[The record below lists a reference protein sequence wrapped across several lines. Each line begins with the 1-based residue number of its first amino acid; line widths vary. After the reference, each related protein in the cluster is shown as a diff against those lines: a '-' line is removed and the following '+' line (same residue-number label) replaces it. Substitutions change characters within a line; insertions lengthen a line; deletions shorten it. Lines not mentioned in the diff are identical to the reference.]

1 MASKFVIK
9 NIPHNATEEEVSE
22 LHADI
27 QGVIMKTGHA
37 VVTLS
42 PEANGETFISQL
54 NDTKMRN
61 RKITVVKWEPRAKF
75 NKDSE
80 KFKSF
85 KSDDSSPDMDQNRGR
100 SSSRGPGPRGKSRS
114 RSRPASSYSGPRIPR
129 IVEVR
134 GSGIIAIGVPSVSEF
149 IEAFEYAIR
158 KPKSS
163 KKEEE
168 SEVTFIEPASGQNL
182 VGCGTYDPALLILS
196 DSKKTTSKKFK
207 ATTDSTVV
215 IHKRTLGCVSDGG
228 EVMVRKEAREEVQT
242 AINTIKAANLPTK
255 NLIFMRFEGEG
266 VLTSIGPLKTCLVSK
281 FGYSLE
287 FGKIYQL
294 SLGAQ
299 ELPVF
304 KFQRWPEEDEY

>member
-27 QGVIMKTGHA
+27 QGVVVKTGHA
-37 VVTLS
+37 IVTLS

-75 NKDSE
+75 KKDSE
-80 KFKSF
+80 NFKPNF
-85 KSDDSSPDMDQNRGR
+85 KSDDSEGDRGR
-100 SSSRGPGPRGKSRS
+100 SSSRGPGPRGRSKSR
-114 RSRPASSYSGPRIPR
+114 PSYSGPRIPR

-134 GSGIIAIGVPSVSEF
+134 GSGIIAVGVPSVSEF

-158 KPKSS
+158 KSKSS

-168 SEVTFIEPASGQNL
+168 HEVTFIEPASGQNL
-182 VGCGTYDPALLILS
+182 VGCGTYDPALLVLS
-196 DSKKTTSKKFK
+196 GPKKTTSKKFK
-207 ATTDSTVV
+207 VVTDSTVV

-228 EVMVRKEAREEVQT
+228 EVMVRKEAQEEVQN
-242 AINTIKAANLPTK
+242 AINTIKSANIPIK

-294 SLGAQ
+294 SLGGQ